1 MDLGGV
7 DLPGARHQPA
17 PGDPTYGLSEHKR
30 AFGATWLELTGAHER
45 VLDANRYR
53 MGRIAARAARLLGR

>member
-7 DLPGARHQPA
+7 DVPGARHQPA

-30 AFGATWLELTGAHER
+30 AFGAIWLELTGAHER
-45 VLDANRYR
+45 VLRPGHYAA
-53 MGRIAARAARLLGR
+53 GRAVARAARMIGR